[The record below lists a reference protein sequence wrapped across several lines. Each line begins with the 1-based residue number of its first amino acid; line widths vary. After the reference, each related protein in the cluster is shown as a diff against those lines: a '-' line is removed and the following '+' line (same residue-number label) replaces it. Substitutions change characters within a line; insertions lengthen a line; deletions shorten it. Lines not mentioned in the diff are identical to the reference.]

1 MAGLRFS
8 PAAQADLEAIYDYT
22 ARQWGAEQAG
32 LYMELLESACLGL
45 AADPALGQ
53 DCGDIRPGYRRGAAG
68 RHHVYFRFETYGIAV
83 IRILHQR
90 MDALRHL

>member
-8 PAAQADLEAIYDYT
+8 PAAQADLEAIYDST
-22 ARQWGAEQAG
+22 VRQWGAGQAA
-32 LYMELLESACLGL
+32 LYLQLLESACLGL

-53 DCGDIRPGYRRGAAG
+53 DCGHIRPGYRRGAAG
-68 RHHVYFRFETYGIAV
+68 RHHLYFRIEHDGIAV

-90 MDALRHL
+90 MDAPRHL